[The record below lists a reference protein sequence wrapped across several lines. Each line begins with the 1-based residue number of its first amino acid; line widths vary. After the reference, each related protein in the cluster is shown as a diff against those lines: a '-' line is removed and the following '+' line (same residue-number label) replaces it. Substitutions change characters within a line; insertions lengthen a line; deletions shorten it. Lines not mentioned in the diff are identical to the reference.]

1 MQINW
6 KEQIDK
12 VRHMVDSEPSLFAF
26 CVRDWDITEQAGL
39 RDLAWALARDDS
51 YATRNDAKGLL
62 ELLEAHLTKHALDGW
77 YCLRP
82 QAVLKPIYLSP
93 RWVWFS
99 PPTSNVI
106 R

>member
-12 VRHMVDSEPSLFAF
+12 IRHMVDSEPSLFAF

-62 ELLEAHLTKHALDGW
+62 ELLEAHLTKYAPDVASATSAEPDSDLESV
-77 YCLRP
+77 P
-82 QAVLKPIYLSP
+82 AVESDTQP
-93 RWVWFS
+93 RG
-99 PPTSNVI
+99 
-106 R
+106 